1 MRSKKEFSKNKPE
14 LGQPTLKKYLKQL
27 EEGEYLLLAQ
37 KMKTGSN

>member
-37 KMKTGSN
+37 QMETGSN

>member
-14 LGQPTLKKYLKQL
+14 LGQATLKKNLTHS

-37 KMKTGSN
+37 QMKTGSN